1 MLKIFFLF
9 LASCSDKESTDI
21 RPRDIGFMDV
31 NAHPFLLIF
40 LYFQLISTNS
50 EWHHTARNHI
60 SCRLCADGTVTM
72 ATRWAT
78 SRIKA
83 LGQKRQWQAA
93 LKILEVLQ
101 KWGGCGSVNLPGCAV
116 GGCWPWKKWLPNENG
131 KKKHEIKTSMIE
143 HVIEADWGHYGTLMF
158 SQFGWLVGVWV
169 DKWQDMT
176 EKKEAPTVHHFT
188 AAMNACAATSMF
200 YVKAN
205 FEMSAL

>member
-9 LASCSDKESTDI
+9 LASCSDKESADI
-21 RPRDIGFMDV
+21 KPRDIGFMDV

-60 SCRLCADGTVTM
+60 RVVVCRWHGDNGDPLGHESYQSFGAETTM
-72 ATRWAT
+72 ASSFEDLRGA
-78 SRIKA
+78 SK
-83 LGQKRQWQAA
+83 
-93 LKILEVLQ
+93 
-101 KWGGCGSVNLPGCAV
+101 V
-116 GGCWPWKKWLPNENG
+116 GGDVDLLICQDVLWGDVDPEKSDSETWKWKEI
-131 KKKHEIKTSMIE
+131 HEIKTSMIE
-143 HVIEADWGHYGTLMF
+143 HVMEADWGHYGTLMF
-158 SQFGWLVGVWV
+158 SQFGWFVGVWV
-169 DKWQDMT
+169 DKWQDMK